1 MAIIKKTLRLDKKL
15 SEFIFKWNI
24 ALAILNEAS
33 NIIVSALFETTG
45 SSLKKSIESIIL
57 KVTWSLLCQAL

>member
-15 SEFIFKWNI
+15 LEFMFKWNI
-24 ALAILNEAS
+24 ALSILNEAS